1 MSQPAGRGPWLL
13 VSDVDDTLTGDRA
26 ALERLWAA
34 IRRHPQRLRLALN
47 SSRPAASVDATLARE
62 FPADFAPDAI
72 ITGMG
77 TEIRIGGEWLSDWS
91 ARFAAW
97 PAEAIFALVTG
108 MGFAPHP
115 AEFLTAGKLSF
126 AVPDAGARDRVL
138 QALAAAGLP
147 VRAVFSG
154 QSDLDLLAPGAGKD
168 AAARF
173 LAERLGIAPQRMVV
187 AGDSGNDLAL
197 FDVGFR
203 AIAVG
208 NARRELIEAMPRAK
222 SYRARAPHAA
232 GVLEGLVALGILPG

>member
-1 MSQPAGRGPWLL
+1 MNQPAGHGPWLL

-34 IRRHPQRLRLALN
+34 IRRHPGRLRLALN
-47 SSRPAASVDATLARE
+47 SSRPAASVDATLTQE
-62 FPADFAPDAI
+62 FPADFVPDAI

-77 TEIRIGGEWLSDWS
+77 TEIRVAGAWLSDWS
-91 ARFAAW
+91 DRFRDW
-97 PAEAIFALVTG
+97 PAQAVFALVAG

-115 AEFLTAGKLSF
+115 AEFLTPGKLSF
-126 AVPDAGARDRVL
+126 AVPDAAARDRVL
-138 QALAAAGLP
+138 LALAEAGLP

-154 QSDLDLLAPGAGKD
+154 QGDLDLLAPGAGKD
-168 AAARF
+168 TAARF
-173 LAERLGIAPQRMVV
+173 LAERLGIPAERMVV

-208 NARRELIEAMPRAK
+208 NARRELIEAMPRGK

>member
-1 MSQPAGRGPWLL
+1 MSGGTGQGPWLL
-13 VSDVDDTLTGDRA
+13 VSDVDDTLTGDRP
-26 ALERLWAA
+26 ALERLWTAV
-34 IRRHPQRLRLALN
+34 RRHPDRLRLALN

-77 TEIRIGGEWLSDWS
+77 TEIRVAGAWLEDWS
-91 ARFAAW
+91 ARFRQW
-97 PAEAIFALVTG
+97 PAEAVFALVSG

-115 AEFLTAGKLSF
+115 AEFLTPGKLSF
-126 AVPDAGARDRVL
+126 AVPDAEARARVL
-138 QALAAAGLP
+138 EALAAADLP

-173 LAERLGIAPQRMVV
+173 LAERLGIPAERMVV

-208 NARRELIEAMPRAK
+208 NARRELIEAMPRGK